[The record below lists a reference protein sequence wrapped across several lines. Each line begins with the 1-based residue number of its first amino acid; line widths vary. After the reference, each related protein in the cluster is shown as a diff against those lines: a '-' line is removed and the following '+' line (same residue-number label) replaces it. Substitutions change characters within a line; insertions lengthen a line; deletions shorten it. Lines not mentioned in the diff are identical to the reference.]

1 MPRPIV
7 ELGNIGETLVFSS
20 LRKRHESVVVSENK
34 FDSVKDGI
42 ADGLTVEVKTL
53 VPIRIYNAF
62 CIASDQIIK
71 CMNAD
76 RLFFV
81 KIPKGSSIAIYES
94 LKPRLPSCKPY
105 NNDVCY
111 FFKLTD
117 LHLYDT
123 IEDESI
129 ASRMRSLS
137 PSKYL

>member
-1 MPRPIV
+1 MLRSIV

-34 FDSVKDGI
+34 FDSVKDGT
-42 ADGLTVEVKTL
+42 ADGLTIEVKTL
-53 VPIRIYNAF
+53 VPIKIYNAF
-62 CIASDQIIK
+62 CIASDQIVK
-71 CMNAD
+71 CLNVD

-81 KIPKGSSIAIYES
+81 KIAKGSQIEIYES
-94 LKPRLPSCKPY
+94 PKPRKPKSRFY
-105 NNDVCY
+105 NRDTCY

>member
-1 MPRPIV
+1 MPSPIV
-7 ELGNIGETLVFSS
+7 ELGNIGESLVFSS

-34 FDSVKDGI
+34 FDSEKDGTV
-42 ADGLTVEVKTL
+42 DGLTVEVKTQ
-53 VPIRIYNAF
+53 VPIKIYKAF
-62 CIASDQIIK
+62 CIGSDQVVK
-71 CMNAD
+71 CLNAD

-81 KIPKGSSIAIYES
+81 KIAKGNLIEIYES
-94 LKPRLPSCKPY
+94 LKPRKPTSLFY
-105 NNDVCY
+105 NRDVCY

-129 ASRMRSLS
+129 ASRMRQLS

>member
-1 MPRPIV
+1 MSDRS
-7 ELGNIGETLVFSS
+7 ELGSIGETLVFSS

-34 FDSVKDGI
+34 YDNVKDGT

-53 VPIRIYNAF
+53 VPIKIYNAF
-62 CIASDQIIK
+62 CIPSNQLKK
-71 CMNAD
+71 CLNVD

-81 KIPKGSSIAIYES
+81 KIAKGNRIMIYES
-94 LKPRLPSCKPY
+94 FKPRKPKALFF
-105 NNDVCY
+105 NGHTCY
-111 FFKLTD
+111 FFKFTN

-129 ASRMRSLS
+129 ASRMRFLS